1 MVNGRYRQLNAIR
14 LGSSQ
19 VFSALTGKPLVW
31 GMPFSVSAELTN
43 VCNLRCPECASGS
56 GLSERKKGFMDPEL
70 FGKVMEELGPYLYSI
85 NLFFQGEPMIHPRF
99 FEFLELA
106 GKIRSVVSTN
116 GHFLSP
122 ENSEK
127 IVISGLDKLI
137 VSLDGIDQVTY
148 SKYRLGGNFNKVK
161 DGIRIVSDA
170 IARTGSSLK
179 LEIQFLVN
187 RHNEGQLKEIRKFAS
202 EYRAVL
208 KLKSMQVIDI
218 KESEKWMPVQKQ
230 FRRYTR
236 INDTFEIKSR
246 LPDRCLRLWFNPVI
260 TWDGKVLPCCF
271 DKNQEFV
278 MGDLNKETFSEI
290 WNGNEYEKFR
300 TNVLSGRSK
309 IGICRNCTEGLYRVK
324 C

>member
-1 MVNGRYRQLNAIR
+1 MVSGRHRHLNVIR

-56 GLSERKKGFMDPEL
+56 GLSGREKGSMDPEL
-70 FGKVMEELGPYLYSI
+70 YKRIIKELGPYLFSI
-85 NLFFQGEPMIHPRF
+85 NLYFQGEPMIHPRF
-99 FEFLELA
+99 FEFLELT

-127 IVISGLDKLI
+127 IVLSGLGKLI
-137 VSLDGIDQVTY
+137 VSLDGMDQATY
-148 SKYRLGGNFNKVK
+148 SKYRAGGDFINVK
-161 DGIRIVSDA
+161 NGIRIVAAA
-170 IARTGSSLK
+170 IARTGSPLK

-187 RHNEGQLKEIRKFAS
+187 RYNEGQLKELRKFAS
-202 EYRAVL
+202 ETGAVL
-208 KLKSMQVIDI
+208 KLKSMQVIDMM
-218 KESEKWMPVQKQ
+218 EAERWMPVKKQ

-236 INDTFEIKSR
+236 INGIYKIKSR
-246 LPDRCLRLWFNPVI
+246 LPDRCMRLWFNPVI

-271 DKNQEFV
+271 DKNEEFV
-278 MGDLNKETFSEI
+278 MGDLNKETFEDI
-290 WNGNEYEKFR
+290 WNGREYKEFR
-300 TNVLSGRSK
+300 ENILSGRSK
-309 IGICRNCTEGLYRVK
+309 ISICRNCTESLYGAK
-324 C
+324 S